1 MKSGY
6 YHHMD
11 YQILCF
17 SVIINLLIINS
28 HAVGMDSWVLT
39 AAKSIFRE
47 SIFLDQLYT
56 FSLLSF
62 NSFYAYFRNQ
72 NNFIKNFRLRNLLR
86 KQKKRAEIL
95 KLIFV
100 QQYFWIDQW
109 ILCFGPSEGLK
120 RNCDRVG
127 KSLSKRFLE
136 ICVFQTRC
144 EALKIWKRFIL
155 H

>member
-1 MKSGY
+1 MI
-6 YHHMD
+6 HTVCL
-11 YQILCF
+11 ILIWTLFILETNKIIFIFILIF
-17 SVIINLLIINS
+17 SNIYWEN
-28 HAVGMDSWVLT
+28 
-39 AAKSIFRE
+39 K
-47 SIFLDQLYT
+47 
-56 FSLLSF
+56 
-62 NSFYAYFRNQ
+62 
-72 NNFIKNFRLRNLLR
+72 KN
-86 KQKKRAEIL
+86 AEIL